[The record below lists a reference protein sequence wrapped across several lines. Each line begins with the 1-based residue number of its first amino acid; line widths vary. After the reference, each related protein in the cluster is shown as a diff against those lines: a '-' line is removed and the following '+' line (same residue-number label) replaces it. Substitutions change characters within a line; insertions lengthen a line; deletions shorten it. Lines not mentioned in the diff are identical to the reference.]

1 MPRKKK
7 GLKFELLPR
16 PTKDENG
23 KPLLYARPA
32 IRRKWSMKWL
42 DDFWAS
48 WSTPSTRSSTQQ
60 SSTWQTARA

>member
-32 IRRKWSMKWL
+32 IRRKWSKRWCRPCNNE
-42 DDFWAS
+42 AS
-48 WSTPSTRSSTQQ
+48 KR
-60 SSTWQTARA
+60 